1 MSEAPFSHLKYCLVA
16 HKLTG
21 RIGLAS
27 CGSGMG
33 KRRVSGIVR
42 HLSSAG
48 RRLSSVGRRPSGEGR
63 RPSGEGRRP
72 SGEDRRPSGEGRR
85 PSGEGRRPSG
95 EGRRLSGTSFTSPY
109 KNGLFE
115 DLGGSSSSKH

>member
-48 RRLSSVGRRPSGEGR
+48 RRLSSVGS
-63 RPSGEGRRP
+63 
-72 SGEDRRPSGEGRR
+72 RPSGEGRR